1 MSMLLFDNLL
11 NCTATSTSQLKVSLN
26 NGSDFSNVFG
36 FESNHKL
43 ILLGIS
49 NPSVVSCS
57 AVLSSYTLPS
67 NKLEFSN
74 TVSLTYLST
83 KIIQASLTLSNRVVL
98 KLIHNRVVGAKSDYT
113 FAINNT
119 NVLSAGSI
127 LYIYFP
133 SMFNISNL
141 NCLYDGVTAANF
153 NITYSTARIAI
164 PNSMAQYELASHTFT
179 VVQVTNLYSLR
190 PSPAFKL

>member
-1 MSMLLFDNLL
+1 MSMLLFEVIETETKPLAEKQQNE
-11 NCTATSTSQLKVSLN
+11 KKSLEN
-26 NGSDFSNVFG
+26 GVGSDFSNVFG

-83 KIIQASLTLSNRVVL
+83 KIIQASLTLSNRVV
-98 KLIHNRVVGAKSDYT
+98 GAKSDYT

-153 NITYSTARIAI
+153 NITNSTARIAI

>member
-49 NPSVVSCS
+49 NPSAVSCS

-83 KIIQASLTLSNRVVL
+83 KIIQASLTLS
-98 KLIHNRVVGAKSDYT
+98 NRVVGAKSDYT

-153 NITYSTARIAI
+153 NITNSTTRIAI